1 MSILVRGSG
10 RITFGRTL
18 RAILS
23 SEDQMKRF
31 FAVWLVLLSLA
42 SCRDYEYRSK
52 VGDQDGLVPPDQ
64 FARYGKEQAEAVAI
78 AREYGARGDS
88 ALAYARGLPDVAE
101 ASADDQGHRLTIQFR
116 SGWRVAVPPI
126 ADGKRG
132 ADTPGVGVAAG
143 AAR

>member
-1 MSILVRGSG
+1 
-10 RITFGRTL
+10 
-18 RAILS
+18 
-23 SEDQMKRF
+23 MKRF
-31 FAVWLVLLSLA
+31 FGVWLVLLSLA
-42 SCRDYEYRSK
+42 SCRDYDYQSK
-52 VGDQDGLVPPDQ
+52 VTDQDGLVPADQ

-88 ALAYARGLPDVAE
+88 ALAYARSLPDVSD
-101 ASADDQGHRLTIQFR
+101 ASADAQGHRLTIQFR

-132 ADTPGVGVAAG
+132 AETPGVGAGTG

>member
-1 MSILVRGSG
+1 
-10 RITFGRTL
+10 
-18 RAILS
+18 
-23 SEDQMKRF
+23 MKRCF
-31 FAVWLVLLSLA
+31 GVWLVLLSLA
-42 SCRDYEYRSK
+42 SCRFYDYQSK
-52 VGDQDGLVPPDQ
+52 VSDQEGLVPPDQ

-88 ALAYARGLPDVAE
+88 AVAYARGLPGVAD
-101 ASADDQGHRLTIQFR
+101 ASVDDQAHRLTIQFK

-132 ADTPGVGVAAG
+132 AETQGIGAAAG